1 MGVFVF
7 VGGESEPI
15 NLGLVNNSSNTISQE
30 FSELVEEEPLFNVT
44 KGEEYY
50 LNREFFL
57 GDQTAI
63 IIIPESFN
71 SIDETAEI
79 KLLLDA
85 SQVRQIGSIKEAIS
99 KSLLSIE
106 RSLRNTQPMFTIEV
120 EDVKSRPQRYVDFL
134 LPGLLA
140 FMLMNLSIAGSGFN
154 LSLIHISEPTRQE
167 RI

>member
-1 MGVFVF
+1 MITNKQMHLAQVFLKIFFRDRQSIIFNLLFPLIFMGVFVF

-44 KGEEYY
+44 KGEENE
-50 LNREFFL
+50 LKRQLFL

-71 SIDETAEI
+71 PIDETAEI

-120 EDVKSRPQRYVDFL
+120 EDEK
-134 LPGLLA
+134 
-140 FMLMNLSIAGSGFN
+140 
-154 LSLIHISEPTRQE
+154 
-167 RI
+167 